1 MLKEQ
6 QKEKM
11 QSQWAIE
18 SKQASP
24 QAYKKQQEERFWW
37 DEMKWFVSQSQNTT
51 SVKHFPCLTPATIK
65 LCPIL
70 TNILQSRTSRCKYVM
85 QREDVNA

>member
-1 MLKEQ
+1 MLKEE

-37 DEMKWFVSQSQNTT
+37 DEMKWFVSQS
-51 SVKHFPCLTPATIK
+51 
-65 LCPIL
+65 
-70 TNILQSRTSRCKYVM
+70 
-85 QREDVNA
+85 